1 MTMPNNYF
9 HFKQFTVIQES
20 CAMKVS
26 TDSCLFGAWIV
37 EQLDDPKHILDI
49 GAGTGLLSLMCA
61 QHSQAHIDAIEIERC
76 CFQQL
81 SANLASSSWKDRLT
95 AVEGD
100 ILNFK
105 PEKAYQTIISNPPF
119 YEKQLES
126 PDSAKNLARH
136 GSTLNLESLLT
147 KGKSILEEKGDFY
160 LLMPYYRLEA
170 CIDAALMIGFNAN
183 KIATVRH
190 SPNHLPFRVMIKFC
204 NYSAPT
210 QTEIIDIYSNE
221 NVYGTRFVGLLS
233 SFYQQL

>member
-1 MTMPNNYF
+1 MPNKYF
-9 HFKQFTVIQES
+9 QFKQFTVIQES

-37 EQLDDPKHILDI
+37 EQLNDPKQILDI

-61 QHSQAHIDAIEIERC
+61 QHSQADIDAVEIEQC

-81 SANLASSSWKDRLT
+81 RANFAASPWKERLD

-100 ILNFK
+100 ILSFK
-105 PEKAYQTIISNPPF
+105 TEKNYQTIISNPPF

-126 PDSAKNLARH
+126 PDLAKNLARH

-147 KGKSILEEKGDFY
+147 KGKSILKEKGDFY
-160 LLMPYYRLEA
+160 LLMPYYRLKA
-170 CIDAALMIGFNAN
+170 CIDAALLIGLIAN
-183 KIATVRH
+183 NIATVRH

-221 NVYGTRFVGLLS
+221 KVYTTRFERLLS